1 MLRNLW
7 RLLLRWYFSFYLH
20 WTVYAMLFG
29 IALLFVFSFFWPV
42 LIEVSG
48 ILLILLLVAVVA
60 DTVLI
65 YAKGEGITAQR
76 ITTHGRLS
84 NGDENRIEI
93 KVHNNYLFPVQIKV
107 IDEVP
112 PQLQWRKFSLSTQA
126 KAKNTATL
134 EYVLRPTERGEYV
147 FGAVLI
153 FATGVLRL
161 VTRRFTFGTK
171 EIIPVYPSFIQMKK
185 YELLAVSN
193 RLSEAGVKRIR
204 RLGQSTE
211 FEQIKEYVQG
221 DDYRTVNWKAT
232 ARKSNLMVNT
242 YTDEKSQQL
251 YCAIDMGRSMKM
263 PFEQMSLLDYAINS
277 TLVLCNTALLRKDK
291 AGLLTFANTADTFL
305 PAARG
310 SIQMER
316 ISENL
321 YKQQTQFLESDY
333 EQLYAQIRQRLK
345 QRSLVVLYSNFET
358 PYSME
363 RQLPYLRAI
372 AKYHLLLVVFFENT
386 EVKKVTQQQPESM
399 EGIYVKTIAEKMI
412 HEKRIIE
419 KQLQQNGVLTLLTAP
434 QSLTINVINK
444 YLEIKARNIL

>member
-1 MLRNLW
+1 MLARIW
-7 RLLLRWYFSFYLH
+7 RAAKHWYFSFYLN
-20 WTVYAMLFG
+20 WTVYAILFAT
-29 IALLFVFSFFWPV
+29 ALLFVFSFFWPV
-42 LIEVSG
+42 LIDVPG
-48 ILLILLLVAVVA
+48 ILLMLLLVAVFA
-60 DTVLI
+60 DTVLM
-65 YAKGEGITAQR
+65 YAKNEGIAAQR

-84 NGDENRIEI
+84 NGDENRITI
-93 KVHNNYLFPVQIKV
+93 NVHNNYLFPVQTKV

-112 PQLQWRKFSLSTQA
+112 PQLQWRKFSLSTRI
-126 KAKNTATL
+126 KAKSKITL
-134 EYVLRPTERGEYV
+134 EYVLKPTERGEYV
-147 FGAVLI
+147 FGRVLVL
-153 FATGVLRL
+153 ATGVLRL
-161 VTRRFTFGTK
+161 VTRKFALGA
-171 EIIPVYPSFIQMKK
+171 EEVIPVYPSFIQMRK

-263 PFEQMSLLDYAINS
+263 PFEEMSLLDYAINS
-277 TLVLCNTALLRKDK
+277 ALVLINTALLRKDK
-291 AGLLTFANTADTFL
+291 AGLLTFANTAETFL

-310 SIQMER
+310 STQMER

-321 YKQQTQFLESDY
+321 YKQKTRFLESDY

-386 EVKKVTQQQPESM
+386 EVKKVTLQKPESM
-399 EGIYVKTIAEKMI
+399 EGIYVKTIAEKMM
-412 HEKRIIE
+412 HEKRVIE
-419 KQLQQNGVLTLLTAP
+419 KQLQQNGILTLLTAP
-434 QSLTINVINK
+434 QSLTINIINK

>member
-1 MLRNLW
+1 MVGSIW
-7 RLLLRWYFSFYLH
+7 RAAMRWYFSFYLN

-29 IALLFVFSFFWPV
+29 IALLLVFSFFWPV
-42 LIEVSG
+42 LIDVSG
-48 ILLILLLVAVVA
+48 ILLMLLLVAVFT
-60 DTVLI
+60 DTVLM
-65 YAKGEGITAQR
+65 YAKNEGIAAQR

-84 NGDENRIEI
+84 NGDKNRITI
-93 KVHNNYLFPVQIKV
+93 NVHNNYLFPVQTKI

-112 PQLQWRKFSLSTQA
+112 PQLQWRKFSLSTRV
-126 KAKNTATL
+126 KAKSKATL
-134 EYVLRPTERGEYV
+134 EYVLKPTERGEYA
-147 FGAVLI
+147 FGRVLVL
-153 FATGVLRL
+153 ATGVLRL
-161 VTRRFTFGTK
+161 VTRKFALGA
-171 EIIPVYPSFIQMKK
+171 EEVIPVYPSFIQMKK

-263 PFEQMSLLDYAINS
+263 PFEEMSLLDYAINS
-277 TLVLCNTALLRKDK
+277 TLVLSNTALLRKDK
-291 AGLLTFANTADTFL
+291 AGLLTFANTAETFL

-310 SIQMER
+310 STQMER

-321 YKQQTQFLESDY
+321 YKQKTRFLESDY

-386 EVKKVTQQQPESM
+386 EVKKVIQQKPESM
-399 EGIYVKTIAEKMI
+399 EGIYVKTIAEKMM
-412 HEKRIIE
+412 HEKRVIE
-419 KQLQQNGVLTLLTAP
+419 KQLQQNGILTLLTAP
-434 QSLTINVINK
+434 HSLTINVINK